1 MKANTK
7 PAKPIDLSTCQIGQ
21 KLRLRNESIATLGG
35 IDNETSN
42 LFKYD
47 AGAPLYHSWTKEGRA
62 PASYYLDVKSE
73 LDVVAILPL
82 PKPKKPRATPAAPK
96 MSKKEIL
103 KAITYFRGILQA
115 LEDQIKP

>member
-21 KLRLRNESIATLGG
+21 KMRLRDRKIVRFDGSSYN
-35 IDNETSN
+35 
-42 LFKYD
+42 
-47 AGAPLYHSWTKEGRA
+47 
-62 PASYYLDVKSE
+62 ASYPYKYTHPEYGMVTVRRSGRVFISSE
-73 LDVVAILPL
+73 SEEDIVAILPL

>member
-21 KLRLRNESIATLGG
+21 KLRLRNGNVVTLAMKHE
-35 IDNETSN
+35 NTAFPYRTS
-42 LFKYD
+42 
-47 AGAPLYHSWTKEGRA
+47 AGDTYSTDGCYYGNAMPSW
-62 PASYYLDVKSE
+62 LDII
-73 LDVVAILPL
+73 AILPL